1 MVPYGKGHLSGIIT
15 FLRSFALLLLFLTL
29 LPKLLELNGVWLAVP
44 FAEVLTL
51 LVALGITYFDEKR
64 GEE

>member
-1 MVPYGKGHLSGIIT
+1 M
-15 FLRSFALLLLFLTL
+15 TL